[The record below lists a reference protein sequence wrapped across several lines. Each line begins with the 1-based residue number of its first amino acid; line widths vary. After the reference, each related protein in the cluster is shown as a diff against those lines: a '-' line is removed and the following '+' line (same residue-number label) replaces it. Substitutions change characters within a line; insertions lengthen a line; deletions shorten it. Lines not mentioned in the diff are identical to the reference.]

1 MPNPE
6 NLKPFTKGHSG
17 NPAGRPLKEY
27 CLTDLLRQQG
37 DIQDFETK
45 EGLITRNEGIAQKL
59 WDMAISGDVSSIKY
73 LFDRIDGKPLQQV
86 ETNTVNSEPD
96 ETFEIV
102 KAKLSKIEM
111 KELARISRKIKS

>member
-27 CLTDLLRQQG
+27 CLTNLLRQQG

-45 EGLITRNEGIAQKL
+45 EGLITRNEGIAKKL
-59 WDMAISGDVSSIKY
+59 WDMAISGDVPAIKY
-73 LFDRIDGKPLQQV
+73 LFDRIDGKPLQQIEAQV
-86 ETNTVNSEPD
+86 IKKQAD
-96 ETFEIV
+96 
-102 KAKLSKIEM
+102 LSNLSREDK